1 MCMTTES
8 KKILT
13 AEQELQLRQP
23 MDEYVGS
30 IQKKINDLRAD
41 GTDRVL
47 EIQNSIDS
55 VKRDRIYTKQEK
67 EDRLTKL
74 KAELEK
80 AKQVEAQHKA
90 EVSKLIADAESY
102 LKANFGGYY
111 QAVKASCQEEKLAAQ
126 ERYRQS
132 VEQLNKAH

>member
-55 VKRDRIYTKQEK
+55 VKRDRIYTK
-67 EDRLTKL
+67 
-74 KAELEK
+74 
-80 AKQVEAQHKA
+80 
-90 EVSKLIADAESY
+90 
-102 LKANFGGYY
+102 
-111 QAVKASCQEEKLAAQ
+111 
-126 ERYRQS
+126 
-132 VEQLNKAH
+132 

>member
-55 VKRDRIYTKQEK
+55 VKRDRIYTKQ
-67 EDRLTKL
+67 
-74 KAELEK
+74 
-80 AKQVEAQHKA
+80 
-90 EVSKLIADAESY
+90 
-102 LKANFGGYY
+102 
-111 QAVKASCQEEKLAAQ
+111 
-126 ERYRQS
+126 
-132 VEQLNKAH
+132 

>member
-1 MCMTTES
+1 MTTES

-55 VKRDRIYTKQEK
+55 VKRDRIYTK
-67 EDRLTKL
+67 
-74 KAELEK
+74 
-80 AKQVEAQHKA
+80 
-90 EVSKLIADAESY
+90 
-102 LKANFGGYY
+102 
-111 QAVKASCQEEKLAAQ
+111 
-126 ERYRQS
+126 
-132 VEQLNKAH
+132 

>member
-1 MCMTTES
+1 MTTES

-55 VKRDRIYTKQEK
+55 VKRDRIYTKQ
-67 EDRLTKL
+67 
-74 KAELEK
+74 
-80 AKQVEAQHKA
+80 
-90 EVSKLIADAESY
+90 
-102 LKANFGGYY
+102 
-111 QAVKASCQEEKLAAQ
+111 
-126 ERYRQS
+126 
-132 VEQLNKAH
+132 

>member
-1 MCMTTES
+1 MTTES

-67 EDRLTKL
+67 EDRLT
-74 KAELEK
+74 
-80 AKQVEAQHKA
+80 
-90 EVSKLIADAESY
+90 
-102 LKANFGGYY
+102 
-111 QAVKASCQEEKLAAQ
+111 
-126 ERYRQS
+126 
-132 VEQLNKAH
+132 